1 MIEKKLYGL
10 EKYLSNLIELF
21 DNNKFPKVL
30 MLTGKK
36 GQGKFTLVNHLMSYI
51 FDKENYNLKDNSIL
65 NENKLHNIKEN
76 SNGNVIYFNCIKKNI
91 KIEEIRNLKST
102 LQKSSINN
110 FNRFVIFDDVEY
122 LSGNCV
128 NALLKTIE
136 EPSIT
141 NYFILI
147 NNQRQNILETL
158 KSRSIEFIFFL
169 SNSSKIDI
177 IKKLL
182 LDHKIE
188 DKIAIKNSKLTPGNY
203 LRYNKILLDDKINI
217 NDDPKLEREAD
228 IMGSKAEQLGK
239 SNESEI
245 SKLQNNV
252 DNSEKVGQLKAF
264 DDIVNFGRNLE
275 NDSTNSLDDSVS
287 TTSHQTSETITN

>member
-169 SNSSKIDI
+169 NNFSKIDI
-177 IKKLL
+177 TKKLL

-217 NDDPKLEREAD
+217 NDDLISNLKKLFKLNKLKKDEDYLSFAIYLVDQYYFNLSRNSTKVDNINNKRINIIRKIHDA
-228 IMGSKAEQLGK
+228 
-239 SNESEI
+239 
-245 SKLQNNV
+245 SKLNLNHTNLLV
-252 DNSEKVGQLKAF
+252 E
-264 DDIVNFGRNLE
+264 LE
-275 NDSTNSLDDSVS
+275 NY
-287 TTSHQTSETITN
+287 I

>member
-65 NENKLHNIKEN
+65 NENRLHNIKEN

-91 KIEEIRNLKST
+91 KIEDIRNLKST

-122 LSGNCV
+122 LSGNCI

-169 SNSSKIDI
+169 NNSLKIDI

-188 DKIAIKNSKLTPGNY
+188 GKIVIKDSKLTPGNY

-217 NDDPKLEREAD
+217 NDNLISNLKKLFKLNKLKKDEDYLNFAIYLVD
-228 IMGSKAEQLGK
+228 QYYF
-239 SNESEI
+239 NI
-245 SKLQNNV
+245 SRNSTKV
-252 DNSEKVGQLKAF
+252 DNINKKRINIIRKIHDSNKF
-264 DDIVNFGRNLE
+264 NLNHTNLLVEIE
-275 NDSTNSLDDSVS
+275 NY
-287 TTSHQTSETITN
+287 I

>member
-10 EKYLSNLIELF
+10 EKYLSNLVELF

-169 SNSSKIDI
+169 SNYSKIDI

-217 NDDPKLEREAD
+217 NDDLISNLKKLFKLNKLKKDEDYLSFAIYLVDQYYFNLSRNSTKVD
-228 IMGSKAEQLGK
+228 TINNKRIKIIRKIHDS
-239 SNESEI
+239 
-245 SKLQNNV
+245 SKL
-252 DNSEKVGQLKAF
+252 
-264 DDIVNFGRNLE
+264 NLNHTNLLVEIE
-275 NDSTNSLDDSVS
+275 NY
-287 TTSHQTSETITN
+287 I

>member
-10 EKYLSNLIELF
+10 EMYLSNLRELF
-21 DNNKFPKVL
+21 DNNKLPKVM

-51 FDKENYNLKDNSIL
+51 FDKENYDLKDNSIL

-76 SNGNVIYFNCIKKNI
+76 FNENVIYFNCIKKNI

-122 LSGNCV
+122 LNENCV

-136 EPSIT
+136 EPSMT

-169 SNSSKIDI
+169 NNSLKIDI

-182 LDHKIE
+182 L
-188 DKIAIKNSKLTPGNY
+188 
-203 LRYNKILLDDKINI
+203 
-217 NDDPKLEREAD
+217 ERKTKRH
-228 IMGSKAEQLGK
+228 SKA
-239 SNESEI
+239 
-245 SKLQNNV
+245 NV
-252 DNSEKVGQLKAF
+252 KKKWS
-264 DDIVNFGRNLE
+264 
-275 NDSTNSLDDSVS
+275 
-287 TTSHQTSETITN
+287 

>member
-21 DNNKFPKVL
+21 DNNKLPKVM

-169 SNSSKIDI
+169 NNFSKIDI
-177 IKKLL
+177 TKKLL
-182 LDHKIE
+182 LDHKLE

-217 NDDPKLEREAD
+217 NDDLISNLKKLFKLNKLKKDEDYLSFAIYLVDQYYFNISRNSTKVD
-228 IMGSKAEQLGK
+228 NINNKRIKIIRKIHDS
-239 SNESEI
+239 
-245 SKLQNNV
+245 SKLNLNHTNLLVEIENN
-252 DNSEKVGQLKAF
+252 
-264 DDIVNFGRNLE
+264 I
-275 NDSTNSLDDSVS
+275 
-287 TTSHQTSETITN
+287 

>member
-1 MIEKKLYGL
+1 MIKKKIYGL

-21 DNNKFPKVL
+21 DNNKLPKVM

-51 FDKENYNLKDNSIL
+51 FDKENYDLKDNSIL

-169 SNSSKIDI
+169 SNSSKI
-177 IKKLL
+177 
-182 LDHKIE
+182 
-188 DKIAIKNSKLTPGNY
+188 
-203 LRYNKILLDDKINI
+203 
-217 NDDPKLEREAD
+217 
-228 IMGSKAEQLGK
+228 
-239 SNESEI
+239 
-245 SKLQNNV
+245 
-252 DNSEKVGQLKAF
+252 
-264 DDIVNFGRNLE
+264 
-275 NDSTNSLDDSVS
+275 
-287 TTSHQTSETITN
+287 

>member
-21 DNNKFPKVL
+21 DNNKLPKVM

-217 NDDPKLEREAD
+217 NDDLISNLKKLFKLNKLKKDEDYLSFAIYLVDQYYFNLSRNSTKVD
-228 IMGSKAEQLGK
+228 NINNKRIKIIRKIHDS
-239 SNESEI
+239 
-245 SKLQNNV
+245 SKL
-252 DNSEKVGQLKAF
+252 
-264 DDIVNFGRNLE
+264 NLNHTNLLVEIE
-275 NDSTNSLDDSVS
+275 NY
-287 TTSHQTSETITN
+287 I

>member
-21 DNNKFPKVL
+21 DNNKLPKVM

-65 NENKLHNIKEN
+65 NENRLHNIKEN

-91 KIEEIRNLKST
+91 KIEDIRNLKST

-122 LSGNCV
+122 LSSNCI

-147 NNQRQNILETL
+147 NNLRQNILETL

-217 NDDPKLEREAD
+217 NDDLISNLKKLFKLNKLKKDEDYLSFAIYLVDQYYFNLSRNSTKVD
-228 IMGSKAEQLGK
+228 TINNKRIKIIRKIHDS
-239 SNESEI
+239 
-245 SKLQNNV
+245 SKL
-252 DNSEKVGQLKAF
+252 
-264 DDIVNFGRNLE
+264 NLNHTNLLVEIE
-275 NDSTNSLDDSVS
+275 NY
-287 TTSHQTSETITN
+287 I

>member
-1 MIEKKLYGL
+1 MMNKKLYGL

-51 FDKENYNLKDNSIL
+51 FDKENYDLKNNCIL

-76 SNGNVIYFNCIKKNI
+76 SNGNIIYFNCIKKNI

-122 LSGNCV
+122 LSVNCV
-128 NALLKTIE
+128 NSLLKTIE

-169 SNSSKIDI
+169 NNSLKIDI

-182 LDHKIE
+182 LNHKIE
-188 DKIAIKNSKLTPGNY
+188 GKIVIKNSKLTPGNY
-203 LRYNKILLDDKINI
+203 LRYNKILLVDKINI
-217 NDDPKLEREAD
+217 NDDLISNLKKLL
-228 IMGSKAEQLGK
+228 KL
-239 SNESEI
+239 
-245 SKLQNNV
+245 SKLKKDEDYLSFAIYLVDQYYFNISRNSTKV
-252 DNSEKVGQLKAF
+252 DNINNKRINVIRKIHDSSKLNLNHTNL
-264 DDIVNFGRNLE
+264 IVEIE
-275 NDSTNSLDDSVS
+275 NY
-287 TTSHQTSETITN
+287 I

>member
-21 DNNKFPKVL
+21 DNNKLPKVM

-65 NENKLHNIKEN
+65 NGNKLHNIKEN

-169 SNSSKIDI
+169 NNSLKIDI

-217 NDDPKLEREAD
+217 NDDLISNLKKLFKLNKLKKDEDYLSFAIYLVDQYYFNISRNSTKVD
-228 IMGSKAEQLGK
+228 NINNKRINIIRKIHDS
-239 SNESEI
+239 
-245 SKLQNNV
+245 SKL
-252 DNSEKVGQLKAF
+252 
-264 DDIVNFGRNLE
+264 NLNHTNLLVEIE
-275 NDSTNSLDDSVS
+275 NY
-287 TTSHQTSETITN
+287 I

>member
-51 FDKENYNLKDNSIL
+51 FDKENYDLKDNSIL

-141 NYFILI
+141 NYCILI

-169 SNSSKIDI
+169 NNFSKIDI
-177 IKKLL
+177 TKKLL

-188 DKIAIKNSKLTPGNY
+188 DKIAIKNSKLTLGNY

-217 NDDPKLEREAD
+217 NDDLISNLKKLFKLNKLKKDEDYLSFAIYLVDQYYFNLSRNSTKVD
-228 IMGSKAEQLGK
+228 TINNKRIKIIRKIHDS
-239 SNESEI
+239 
-245 SKLQNNV
+245 SKL
-252 DNSEKVGQLKAF
+252 
-264 DDIVNFGRNLE
+264 NLNHTNLLVEIE
-275 NDSTNSLDDSVS
+275 NY
-287 TTSHQTSETITN
+287 I

>member
-21 DNNKFPKVL
+21 NNNKLPKVM

-51 FDKENYNLKDNSIL
+51 FDKKNYDLKDNSIL

-110 FNRFVIFDDVEY
+110 LSRFVIFDDVEY

-147 NNQRQNILETL
+147 NNQRQKILETL

-169 SNSSKIDI
+169 NNSLKIEI

-182 LDHKIE
+182 LVHKIE
-188 DKIAIKNSKLTPGNY
+188 DNIAIKNSNLTPGNY

-217 NDDPKLEREAD
+217 NDDLISNLKKLFKLNKLKKDEDYLSFAIYLVDQYYFNLSRNSTKVD
-228 IMGSKAEQLGK
+228 NINNKRINIIRKIHDS
-239 SNESEI
+239 
-245 SKLQNNV
+245 SKLNLNHTNLLV
-252 DNSEKVGQLKAF
+252 E
-264 DDIVNFGRNLE
+264 LE
-275 NDSTNSLDDSVS
+275 NY
-287 TTSHQTSETITN
+287 I

>member
-1 MIEKKLYGL
+1 MIEKRLYGL

-21 DNNKFPKVL
+21 DNNKLPKIM

-65 NENKLHNIKEN
+65 NENRLHNIKEN

-91 KIEEIRNLKST
+91 KIEDIRNLKST

-122 LSGNCV
+122 LSGNCI

-169 SNSSKIDI
+169 NNSLKIDI

-188 DKIAIKNSKLTPGNY
+188 GKIVIKDSKLTPGNY

-217 NDDPKLEREAD
+217 NDDLISNLKKLFKLNKLKKDEDYLNFAIYLVD
-228 IMGSKAEQLGK
+228 QYYF
-239 SNESEI
+239 NI
-245 SKLQNNV
+245 SRNSTKV
-252 DNSEKVGQLKAF
+252 DNINKKRINIIRKIHDSNKF
-264 DDIVNFGRNLE
+264 NLNHTNLLVEIE
-275 NDSTNSLDDSVS
+275 NY
-287 TTSHQTSETITN
+287 I

>member
-217 NDDPKLEREAD
+217 NDDLISNLKKLFKLNKLKKDEDYLSFAIYLVDQYYFNLSRNSTKVD
-228 IMGSKAEQLGK
+228 TINNKRIKIIRKIHDS
-239 SNESEI
+239 
-245 SKLQNNV
+245 SKL
-252 DNSEKVGQLKAF
+252 
-264 DDIVNFGRNLE
+264 NLNHTNLLVEIE
-275 NDSTNSLDDSVS
+275 NY
-287 TTSHQTSETITN
+287 I

>member
-21 DNNKFPKVL
+21 DNNKLPKVM

-169 SNSSKIDI
+169 SNYSKIDI

-203 LRYNKILLDDKINI
+203 LRYNKILLVDKINI
-217 NDDPKLEREAD
+217 NDDLISNLKKLL
-228 IMGSKAEQLGK
+228 KL
-239 SNESEI
+239 
-245 SKLQNNV
+245 SKLKKDEDYLSFAIYLVDQYYFNISRNSTKV
-252 DNSEKVGQLKAF
+252 DNINKKRINIIRKIHDSSKF
-264 DDIVNFGRNLE
+264 NLNHTNLLVEIE
-275 NDSTNSLDDSVS
+275 NY
-287 TTSHQTSETITN
+287 I

>member
-169 SNSSKIDI
+169 NNFSKIDI
-177 IKKLL
+177 TKKLL

-217 NDDPKLEREAD
+217 NDDLISNLKKLFKLNKLKKDEDYLSFAIYLVDQYYFNLSRNSTKVD
-228 IMGSKAEQLGK
+228 TINNKRIKIIRKIHDS
-239 SNESEI
+239 
-245 SKLQNNV
+245 SKL
-252 DNSEKVGQLKAF
+252 
-264 DDIVNFGRNLE
+264 NLNHTNLLVEIE
-275 NDSTNSLDDSVS
+275 NY
-287 TTSHQTSETITN
+287 I

>member
-1 MIEKKLYGL
+1 MLVKKLYGL

-21 DNNKFPKVL
+21 DNNNLPKVL

-51 FDKENYNLKDNSIL
+51 FDKKNYSLKDNSIL
-65 NENKLHNIKEN
+65 IENKLYNIKDN
-76 SNGNVIYFNCIKKNI
+76 SNANIVYFSCIQKNV
-91 KIEEIRNLKST
+91 KIDEIRSLKST

-110 FNRFVIFDDVEY
+110 LNRFVIFDDVEY
-122 LSGNCV
+122 LNENCV

-158 KSRSIEFIFFL
+158 KSRSIEFIYFL
-169 SNSSKIDI
+169 SNSIKIDI

-182 LDHKIE
+182 LDYKIE
-188 DKIAIKNSKLTPGNY
+188 CKIDIKNSKLTPGNY
-203 LRYNKILLDDKINI
+203 LRYNNILLDDKINI
-217 NDDPKLEREAD
+217 DDDLILNLKKLFKLNKIKKDVDYLNFAIYLVNQYYFNITRNS
-228 IMGSKAEQLGK
+228 SKIDNINNKRINIIRKIHDA
-239 SNESEI
+239 
-245 SKLQNNV
+245 SKL
-252 DNSEKVGQLKAF
+252 
-264 DDIVNFGRNLE
+264 NLNHTNLLVEIE
-275 NDSTNSLDDSVS
+275 NY
-287 TTSHQTSETITN
+287 I